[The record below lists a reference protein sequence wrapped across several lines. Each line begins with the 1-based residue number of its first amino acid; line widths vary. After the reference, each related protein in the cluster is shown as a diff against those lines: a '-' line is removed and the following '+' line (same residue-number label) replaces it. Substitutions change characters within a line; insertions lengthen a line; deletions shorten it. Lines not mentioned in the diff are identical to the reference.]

1 MKKILVIADP
11 LGGDQR
17 VIARAVEFARES
29 GAELLIVGFVYEHI
43 ANLPVDDI
51 ESVEPKVREELLSAH
66 RKQLLKK
73 YREFKGKGASLPH
86 TIEVHWEK
94 RVAEWVIDRAAK
106 DNFDLVIKRVHR
118 SETFTYTPTDWQ
130 LLRGCRSSVLLI
142 ADKHWKRSKNVL
154 AAVDLGTR
162 GRGKKALNIKVVEE
176 ANALAKLLNC
186 KLVVSYALPVSRV
199 LRDLDVIDEKKMRR
213 KAQDRLAKFCESLE
227 ERGITI
233 DDQRLVTGPP
243 EKALVNAAAR
253 SRAGLLVLGCVG
265 RKRLAGRVIGNTA
278 EQILRLANVD
288 LLAIKPS

>member
-1 MKKILVIADP
+1 MKKILVIADR

-17 VIARAVEFARES
+17 VIARAVELARKS
-29 GAELLIVGFVYEHI
+29 RAELLIVGFVYEHI
-43 ANLPVDDI
+43 ANLPVDAPENI
-51 ESVEPKVREELLSAH
+51 EGKIRDELLNAH

-73 YREFKGKGASLPH
+73 YREFKGKGPTLPH
-86 TIEVHWEK
+86 TVEVHWEK
-94 RVAEWVIDRAAK
+94 RVAEWVIDRVKK
-106 DNFDLVIKRVHR
+106 DDIDVVMKRVHR
-118 SETFTYTPTDWQ
+118 SQTLTYTPTDWQ
-130 LLRGCRSSVLLI
+130 LLRGCPSSVFLI

-162 GRGKKALNIKVVEE
+162 GRGKKALNMKVIEE
-176 ANALAKLLNC
+176 ASALAKLHEC

-199 LRDLDVIDEKKMRR
+199 LRDLDVIDEKKMKRQA
-213 KAQDRLAKFCESLE
+213 KERLAKFCESLE
-227 ERGITI
+227 KRGITV

-288 LLAIKPS
+288 VMAIKPS